1 MLTISWKS
9 STKGSK
15 SPRNL
20 AMIMKISRRR
30 RLCRKTKDSES
41 RSSTQTR
48 MAITNRR
55 ITAKQS
61 FRKMTDNIVKINNKT
76 DNRMTGEIRN
86 SKSSSQIKFRR
97 KISTLKTSGQNENI
111 LRVGTLTS
119 PTSGPLARPGKNI
132 KRNPK
137 VSSTTRHKMTSRL
150 SSRPTSSTM
159 TQTQTLS
166 FHNSSSTI
174 ASNISPTS
182 PNLPSTIKT
191 TILVTKTHNRAHTIL
206 QTISNRIFHLIHS
219 AKVLR
224 KISLRLFHKIPK
236 SHFS

>member
-1 MLTISWKS
+1 
-9 STKGSK
+9 
-15 SPRNL
+15 
-20 AMIMKISRRR
+20 
-30 RLCRKTKDSES
+30 
-41 RSSTQTR
+41 
-48 MAITNRR
+48 
-55 ITAKQS
+55 
-61 FRKMTDNIVKINNKT
+61 MTVNIVKINTKT
-76 DNRMTGEIRN
+76 GNRMTGEIRN
-86 SKSSSQIKFRR
+86 SKSFSQIKIRH

-111 LRVGTLTS
+111 LRVLGTLTS

-132 KRNPK
+132 KRSPK

-150 SSRPTSSTM
+150 SSWPTSSTM

-166 FHNSSSTI
+166 FHNSRSTI

-191 TILVTKTHNRAHTIL
+191 TILVIKTPDRAHTIL
-206 QTISNRIFHLIHS
+206 QTISNKIFHLIHS

-224 KISLRLFHKIPK
+224 KVSLRLSHKIPK